1 MRTKLTKTQKAL
13 LASLDRPRTARE
25 LSDLTETSRLYT
37 TRALSELVELGL
49 VERTPPTV
57 IYSRAAEA
65 SAI

>member
-13 LASLDRPRTARE
+13 LASLDQPRTARE

-49 VERTPPTV
+49 VARTPPTV
-57 IYSRAAEA
+57 IYSRAEPAT
-65 SAI
+65 

>member
-13 LASLDRPRTARE
+13 LASLDQPRTARE

-49 VERTPPTV
+49 VERTPTSV
-57 IYSRAAEA
+57 IYSRAQPAT
-65 SAI
+65 